1 MTSQTRDAS
10 WPPADFEAVY
20 ADLVRFLA
28 RRTGCTDQARELA
41 HDTWLKLAATA
52 PSTEVRHGP
61 AYLFGAAQHL
71 AIDHVR
77 RDVRQGRLMDD
88 VALLGETA
96 TANVSDQLAHRQAI
110 QAIDRALEGLP
121 PRTRDAFLAH
131 RLDGT
136 GHDDLASRYG
146 VSRSTIERDLQRAQ
160 AQVQAAIERWS
171 GRKVDGR
178 RRRALGALLGVAGL
192 MGGSGVLW
200 SVWQHQVPTWQ
211 HAYATPRGRVARYL
225 LPDGSGV
232 TLDAD
237 SQLEIVFRG
246 RSRRVQLV
254 RGGAFF
260 DVARDV
266 DRPFTV
272 DTPAAQVTVLGTRFA
287 VELEQAGATSVSVA
301 HGRVRVNA
309 AGDAR
314 SSLELAAGESA
325 RIDRGHE
332 VQRQAPRQDMV
343 APWRDG
349 WLGFTRQPLG
359 EVVDRL
365 NRYRADPVEVDPAVA
380 AVPVSGE
387 VRLARL
393 DEWLRLLPTVAPV
406 RLRRLDDGRQRVVAR

>member
-1 MTSQTRDAS
+1 MTSPTRDAT

-28 RRTGCTDQARELA
+28 RRTGCTEQARELA
-41 HDTWLKLAATA
+41 HDTWLKLAASP
-52 PSTEVRHGP
+52 PSTEIRHGP

-71 AIDHVR
+71 AIDQLR
-77 RDVRQGRLMDD
+77 RGARQGRLMDD

-96 TANVSDQLAHRQAI
+96 TANVSEQLAHRQAL
-110 QAIDRALEGLP
+110 QAIESALDALP
-121 PRTRDAFLAH
+121 TRTRDAFLAH
-131 RLDGT
+131 RLEGV
-136 GHDDLASRYG
+136 GHDDLALRHG

-160 AQVQAAIERWS
+160 AQVQAAMERWS
-171 GRKVDGR
+171 GRPVDGKR
-178 RRRALGALLGVAGL
+178 RRSLGALLGVAAL
-192 MGGSGVLW
+192 AGGSGVLW

-211 HAYATPRGRVARYL
+211 QAYATPRGRVARYL
-225 LPDGSGV
+225 LPDGSAV

-237 SQLEIVFRG
+237 SRLDIVFRG
-246 RSRRVQLV
+246 RSRRVQLLQ
-254 RGGAFF
+254 GGAFF

-272 DTPAAQVTVLGTRFA
+272 DTPVARVTVLGTRFA
-287 VELEQAGATSVSVA
+287 VELDPSGATAVSVA
-301 HGRVRVNA
+301 HGRVRVTA
-309 AGDAR
+309 SGDER
-314 SSLELAAGESA
+314 QDLELTAGESA
-325 RIDRGHE
+325 RIDRGRAVRRALE
-332 VQRQAPRQDMV
+332 QDTV
-343 APWRDG
+343 APWREG

-365 NRYRADPVEVDPAVA
+365 NRYRAEPIEVDAGVA
-380 AVPVSGE
+380 SVPVSGE